1 MAMMD
6 QVELAKV
13 IDFKKLKKA
22 NDLLFKWA
30 QRFGISKNK
39 FVRWAIALPKNYD
52 EHKKLLPIPLR
63 SAFSKEKN
71 VMFYAGQV
79 QSILVDQYSQMIH
92 KILKYINISKCNEQ
106 YEDMYGEGLIA
117 IMYATWSYRNVGNKC
132 SFTTFCYNTL
142 FMRLKGI
149 KFKQYR
155 KEKNRGAK
163 AMIFS
168 ETDQGDNFLLSDFF
182 NSNDPEPACFHESV
196 GIVLE
201 KLIIAANLDE
211 SDAFLIKSYSNRKER
226 LDKGLWYQEFSEK
239 FTHTF
244 KLNRITKQGLQ
255 QRVKRLHAKLWFHYK
270 KIYGDSTDLGVA

>member
-22 NDLLFKWA
+22 NSLLFKWA

-92 KILKYINISKCNEQ
+92 KILKYINISKCNEK
-106 YEDMYGEGLIA
+106 YEDMYSEGLIA

-142 FMRLKGI
+142 FMRLRGI
-149 KFKQYR
+149 KFKEYK
-155 KEKNRGAK
+155 KEKRRGDK
-163 AMIFS
+163 VNIYFESDRS
-168 ETDQGDNFLLSDFF
+168 EQLSLSDHAAKQI
-182 NSNDPEPACFHESV
+182 DPIDFVEPV
-196 GIVLE
+196 DIVLN
-201 KLIIAANLDE
+201 KLIYAANLDE
-211 SDAFLIKSYSNRKER
+211 ADAFLIKAFSNRKER
-226 LDKGLWYQEFSEK
+226 LEKGVWYKEFSEK

-255 QRVKRLHAKLWFHYK
+255 QRVKRIHAKIWFHYK
-270 KIYGDSTDLGVA
+270 KMYGDSTDLGVA